1 MSKPDDAALE
11 QVALDKQP
19 IDVAADDIEKQQ
31 AVKELG
37 TKDSKDLSIKVK
49 VHSPYKVYYEG
60 QAFSISAEN
69 DTGPFD
75 ILPKHDNFI
84 CLLKACNLVLRTVK
98 DGEQSIEISGG
109 VMHVKADKVI
119 VFLDI

>member
-11 QVALDKQP
+11 QVALDRQP
-19 IDVAADDIEKQQ
+19 IDVATGDIEKQQ

-37 TKDSKDLSIKVK
+37 TKDSKDLSIEVK

-109 VMHVKADKVI
+109 VMHAKADKVI

>member
-19 IDVAADDIEKQQ
+19 IDVAIGDIEKQQ

-49 VHSPYKVYYEG
+49 VHSPYKVYYEL
-60 QAFSISAEN
+60 SLIH
-69 DTGPFD
+69 
-75 ILPKHDNFI
+75 I
-84 CLLKACNLVLRTVK
+84 
-98 DGEQSIEISGG
+98 
-109 VMHVKADKVI
+109 
-119 VFLDI
+119 

>member
-19 IDVAADDIEKQQ
+19 IDVATGDIEKQQ

-37 TKDSKDLSIKVK
+37 TKDSKDLSIKIK

-109 VMHVKADKVI
+109 VMHVKADRVI